1 MSVVFGI
8 GRWKL
13 SECKAWAG
21 SSEDGEGVTTIAM
34 LSVGFYTDW
43 VRNAVLSSGL
53 VVTYGQETAKFV
65 CGSPGINF

>member
-34 LSVGFYTDW
+34 LSVGFYTD
-43 VRNAVLSSGL
+43 
-53 VVTYGQETAKFV
+53 
-65 CGSPGINF
+65 